1 VAPVRLENIVW
12 DARDPHRL
20 GQFWAAALGA
30 EPITNEP
37 DAVEARLRLTDDAFL
52 DLCFQRVA
60 SPSAS
65 PARLHPD
72 LSGGAR
78 QQEIVRRL
86 LDLGAE
92 HADIGQGAVP
102 WAVLT
107 DPEGNAFC
115 VMEDREVYR
124 DTGPIAALPLD
135 SSDPDRDAAFWTEI
149 TGWVPW
155 AEIPG
160 ATTLRH
166 PSGVGPLLE
175 LCHEPEPK
183 RGKNRLHLDVRR
195 DAEDNDIVERVLEWG
210 ATPLT
215 DPTDHPWLVFA
226 DPSGN
231 EFCILASSPETEPVG
246 ATTGELVQGVDQG
259 PKGGQGPAEGG
270 RSTAARPARPRAQLS

>member
-20 GQFWAAALGA
+20 DNFWAAALGA
-30 EPITNEP
+30 EVITDEP
-37 DAVEARLRLTDDAFL
+37 DLVEARLHLADDVFL

-60 SPSAS
+60 EPSTS

-72 LSGGAR
+72 LAGGAR
-78 QQEIVRRL
+78 QQEVVQRL

-92 HADIGQGAVP
+92 HADIGQGDVP
-102 WAVLT
+102 WTVLA

-135 SSDPDRDAAFWTEI
+135 SADPDRDAAFWAEI
-149 TGWVPW
+149 TGWMPQVGT
-155 AEIPG
+155 PG
-160 ATTLRH
+160 TTALRH
-166 PSGVGPLLE
+166 PSGAGPLLE
-175 LCHEPEPK
+175 LCPEPEPK

-195 DAEDNDIVERVLEWG
+195 DAGDDHIVERVLECG
-210 ATPLT
+210 ATPIDLS
-215 DPTDHPWLVFA
+215 DHPWLVFA

-231 EFCILASSPETEPVG
+231 EFCIL
-246 ATTGELVQGVDQG
+246 
-259 PKGGQGPAEGG
+259 GQ
-270 RSTAARPARPRAQLS
+270 QH

>member
-20 GQFWAAALGA
+20 GRFWAAALGA
-30 EPITNEP
+30 EQITNEP
-37 DAVEARLRLTDDAFL
+37 DLVEARLRLSDDAFL

-78 QQEIVRRL
+78 QQEVVQRL
-86 LDLGAE
+86 LDLGAD

-102 WAVLT
+102 WVVLS
-107 DPEGNAFC
+107 DREGNAFC

-135 SSDPDRDAAFWTEI
+135 SADPDRDAAFWTEI
-149 TGWVPW
+149 TGWVPR
-155 AEIPG
+155 AGTPG
-160 ATTLRH
+160 TTLRH

-183 RGKNRLHLDVRR
+183 RGKNRLHLDVRPDAR
-195 DAEDNDIVERVLEWG
+195 DHDIVERIVARG

-215 DPTDHPWLVFA
+215 GRSDHPWLVFA

-231 EFCILASSPETEPVG
+231 EFCILAQQP
-246 ATTGELVQGVDQG
+246 
-259 PKGGQGPAEGG
+259 
-270 RSTAARPARPRAQLS
+270 

>member
-1 VAPVRLENIVW
+1 MRLENIVW

-20 GQFWAAALGA
+20 GRFWAAALGA
-30 EPITNEP
+30 EPLTNEP
-37 DAVEARLRLTDDAFL
+37 DAFEARLPLTDDVFL

-60 SPSAS
+60 APSAS
-65 PARLHPD
+65 PARLHLD

-78 QQEIVRRL
+78 QQEIVQHL

-102 WAVLT
+102 WVVLT

-124 DTGPIAALPLD
+124 DTGPVAALPLD
-135 SSDPDRDAAFWTEI
+135 SADPERDAAFWTGI
-149 TGWVPW
+149 TGWMRSTGM
-155 AEIPG
+155 PG
-160 ATTLRH
+160 AATLRH

-175 LCHEPEPK
+175 FCPEPEPK

-195 DAEDNDIVERVLEWG
+195 DVGDDDIVERALKWG
-210 ATPLT
+210 ATPL
-215 DPTDHPWLVFA
+215 DGPPDLPWFVFA

-231 EFCILASSPETEPVG
+231 EFCILDRSPE
-246 ATTGELVQGVDQG
+246 
-259 PKGGQGPAEGG
+259 
-270 RSTAARPARPRAQLS
+270 AAP

>member
-1 VAPVRLENIVW
+1 MTEGTDRAGPPAGAPASRSLHSGPVRLENIVW

-20 GQFWAAALGA
+20 GRFWAAALGA
-30 EPITNEP
+30 ELMTEEP
-37 DAVEARLRLTDDAFL
+37 DLVEARLHLGDDVFL
-52 DLCFQRVA
+52 DLCFPRVA

-78 QQEIVRRL
+78 QQEIVQRL

-92 HADIGQGAVP
+92 HADISQGAAP
-102 WAVLT
+102 WVVLT

-135 SSDPDRDAAFWTEI
+135 SADPDRDAAFWAEI
-149 TGWVPW
+149 TGWVPR
-155 AEIPG
+155 AGTSG

-175 LCHEPEPK
+175 LFPEPEPK
-183 RGKNRLHLDVRR
+183 RGKNRLHLDVRPDAR
-195 DAEDNDIVERVLEWG
+195 DHDIVERIATWG

-215 DPTDHPWLVFA
+215 DPSDHPWLVCA

-231 EFCILASSPETEPVG
+231 EFCILAQQP
-246 ATTGELVQGVDQG
+246 
-259 PKGGQGPAEGG
+259 
-270 RSTAARPARPRAQLS
+270 